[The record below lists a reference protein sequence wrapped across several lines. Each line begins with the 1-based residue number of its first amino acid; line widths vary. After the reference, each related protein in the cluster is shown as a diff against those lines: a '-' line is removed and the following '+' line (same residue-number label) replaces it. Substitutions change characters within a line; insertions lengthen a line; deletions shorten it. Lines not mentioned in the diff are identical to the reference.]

1 MDVYSTDRCQTERFV
16 SCSLQGTPEKMMN
29 MTQIY
34 SQLLGELRVFFAA
47 VSLILAFIQIF
58 AGYRILRG
66 WISAGGFLIG
76 MVAGAAIVSAL
87 APDAAIWVRVL
98 VGLVLGSVLGWI
110 AWKIYLAAVFV
121 YCGLVAASA
130 VLSLPFPETGT
141 WSVLMVV
148 IAAAVFIAAGMLS
161 VHFSRPVVI
170 IMSSVG
176 GASSA
181 VNAMTLLQA
190 PIAAGEGS
198 RVFCFVVLVT
208 TGLVVQFLTTRQW
221 KSVRRRHIR

>member
-1 MDVYSTDRCQTERFV
+1 MKFAEDIRNRPEQGGRGMFMDV
-16 SCSLQGTPEKMMN
+16 
-29 MTQIY
+29 TQIY

-66 WISAGGFLIG
+66 WISAGGFLVG
-76 MVAGAAIVSAL
+76 MAAGAAIVSAL

-98 VGLVLGSVLGWI
+98 AGLVLGSLLGWV
-110 AWKIYLAAVFV
+110 AWKIYLAAVFI

-130 VLSLPFPETGT
+130 VLSLPFPETER
-141 WSVLMVV
+141 WSVLTIV
-148 IAAAVFIAAGMLS
+148 IAVAVFIVAGLLS
-161 VHFSRPVVI
+161 VHFSRPIVI

-176 GASSA
+176 GSSAA
-181 VNAMTLLQA
+181 VNAMTLLNT
-190 PIAAGEGS
+190 PIAAQESS

-208 TGLVVQFLTTRQW
+208 AGLVVQFLTTRQW
-221 KSVRRRHIR
+221 RSTRRRRVR